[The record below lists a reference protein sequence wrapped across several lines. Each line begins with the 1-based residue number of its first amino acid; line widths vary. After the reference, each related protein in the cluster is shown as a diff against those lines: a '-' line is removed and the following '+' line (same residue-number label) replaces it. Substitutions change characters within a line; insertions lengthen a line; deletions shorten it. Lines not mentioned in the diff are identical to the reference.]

1 MPLLFLVYLAFL
13 CNAAW
18 WHFVNNDDAEGY
30 LVMPLRLL
38 QTGSTGL
45 DPFLFRRVEAGLG
58 GNNYLYALPLSI
70 FEFPA
75 AHSVDFGL
83 GSLLIALQVA
93 NHAGTVAARNAGVL
107 AASLALAL
115 AVVIFA
121 PIINLAPDLP
131 AIALIYAAIRQAR
144 RLSRQPAIR
153 LGEHVLFGL
162 LLFALVC
169 LRTSYI
175 VPAFAVAA
183 ALYLAMLWTTY
194 RGRETPPP
202 LEGGGRGEGSIG
214 DQRRPLPPPPSLK
227 GRGSLSAVSFLPPWW
242 RSPWWRCSPCP
253 GWSCCTALPARRSIP
268 CSASAP

>member
-1 MPLLFLVYLAFL
+1 MYTTSVLAVMVLIAVAFWGYGRTVQGICAPATPNDAGTAACAGLAVYLAACGFIELTASASPALCIGIIALGLLLAVIGAVRRGLPVRVRPSWPHPNGWGLILPLLFLVYFAFL

-121 PIINLAPDLP
+121 PIINLAPTCP
-131 AIALIYAAIRQAR
+131 R
-144 RLSRQPAIR
+144 SR
-153 LGEHVLFGL
+153 
-162 LLFALVC
+162 
-169 LRTSYI
+169 
-175 VPAFAVAA
+175 
-183 ALYLAMLWTTY
+183 
-194 RGRETPPP
+194 
-202 LEGGGRGEGSIG
+202 
-214 DQRRPLPPPPSLK
+214 
-227 GRGSLSAVSFLPPWW
+227 
-242 RSPWWRCSPCP
+242 
-253 GWSCCTALPARRSIP
+253 
-268 CSASAP
+268 